1 MALRVEIRFRAY
13 ERAWRSRGR
22 APFGDHSL
30 HKDCGYH
37 PRYKR
42 RMSAREAPPLTTATT
57 ETTRLTS
64 DPIPPDELRADVT
77 CLFEAMAA
85 GGIGIVPLDVA
96 YAMVATTPGG
106 IRRIFELKRRS
117 YELHSNVGRR
127 TLLQGLVVFA
137 QTLKFIF
144 EIFVRHAWTSL
155 CNALPLG
162 NTPFVPYHATIQSP
176 LPRAITRRFGCRRGN
191 KDQRFSGSEL

>member
-106 IRRIFELKRRS
+106 IRRIFEFEAAL
-117 YELHSNVGRR
+117 LR
-127 TLLQGLVVFA
+127 TSFECWKTHPSSGPRCLCANA
-137 QTLKFIF
+137 QVHL
-144 EIFVRHAWTSL
+144 
-155 CNALPLG
+155 
-162 NTPFVPYHATIQSP
+162 
-176 LPRAITRRFGCRRGN
+176 
-191 KDQRFSGSEL
+191 